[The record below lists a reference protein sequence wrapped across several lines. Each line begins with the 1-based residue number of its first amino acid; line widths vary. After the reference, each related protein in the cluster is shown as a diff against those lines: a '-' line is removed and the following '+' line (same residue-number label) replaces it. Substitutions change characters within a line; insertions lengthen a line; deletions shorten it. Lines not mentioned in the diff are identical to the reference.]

1 MMNIENT
8 KYTEDFEGEESLSK
22 EVQELLDSK
31 NIPSEE
37 EIYPYKNIN
46 IGRDNLSA
54 FQLYRKFKNGIIKLD
69 PEFQREGNIWT
80 PKQKSELI
88 ESILIG
94 IPLPILYLK
103 EDKEGNWILIDGR
116 QRLSTIFDFMD
127 NKFSLSNLTILKK
140 LNSHQFK
147 ENEEKR
153 FDKTN
158 LILNTSDR
166 GKIEDVNLTLHIIK
180 EPTPE
185 KLTYD
190 LFDRVNRGG
199 TRLNNQE
206 MRNAIYQGSATSFLK
221 TLSRLS
227 SFKLATSHISS
238 ARMKDRYLVLRF
250 ISFYLWRKNISK
262 DIDSKETSKIE
273 YKSDLEDFL
282 AKSMIFLNTLELNI
296 SLNNYD
302 DLRLDKQKLNL
313 ITKKNEKILIEE
325 ADDLYL
331 KLLYSFNTSMI
342 NIYDAFQNNSFRLP
356 KKDSGVIRPINMALF
371 EVITYFFIE
380 LEHEFQQNK
389 DLIIN
394 EYNNLINNVDFHNTQ
409 KEEDDFIKS
418 LTYTVDS
425 NKSVFRRFGI
435 IDKKIKL
442 IKDNVKNNQNKRF

>member
-1 MMNIENT
+1 MNNNEVT
-8 KYTEDFEGEESLSK
+8 RYKEEFEGEESLSK
-22 EVQELLDSK
+22 EAQELLNSK
-31 NIPSEE
+31 NIASDDET
-37 EIYPYKNIN
+37 YPYKNIN

-116 QRLSTIFDFMD
+116 QRLSAIFDFMD
-127 NKFSLSNLTILKK
+127 NKFALSNLTILKQ
-140 LNSHQFK
+140 LNSYQFK
-147 ENEEKR
+147 ENEERR

-158 LILNTSDR
+158 LVLNTSDR
-166 GKIEDVNLTLHIIK
+166 GKIEDVNLILHIIK

-227 SFKLATSHISS
+227 SFKLATSNISS
-238 ARMKDRYLVLRF
+238 SRMKDRYLVLRF
-250 ISFYLWRKNISK
+250 ISFYLWKKNISK
-262 DIDSKETSKIE
+262 DIDSKESSNIE

-282 AKSMIFLNTLELNI
+282 AKSMIFLNTLRFKI
-296 SLNNYD
+296 SLNNFD
-302 DLRLDKQKLNL
+302 DLSLDKQNL
-313 ITKKNEKILIEE
+313 DLFTQKNEKIKIEE
-325 ADDLYL
+325 ANDLYL

-342 NIYDAFQNNSFRLP
+342 NIYDSFQGNSFRLP
-356 KKDSGVIRPINMALF
+356 KKEGGVIRPINMALF

-380 LEHEFQQNK
+380 LEHEFKDNK
-389 DLIIN
+389 NLIIN
-394 EYNNLINNVDFHNTQ
+394 EYNKLINNVDFHDT
-409 KEEDDFIKS
+409 KREEDDFIKS

-435 IDKKIKL
+435 IDRKIKL
-442 IKDNVKNNQNKRF
+442 IKDNVKYNKNKRF

>member
-1 MMNIENT
+1 ME
-8 KYTEDFEGEESLSK
+8 KQDKQVYTEEFEGEESLSN
-22 EVQELLDSK
+22 EAQESSEK
-31 NIPSEE
+31 KSIPSEE

-54 FQLYRKFKNGIIKLD
+54 FQLFRKFKNGIIKLD
-69 PEFQREGNIWT
+69 PEFQREGNVWS

-103 EDKEGNWILIDGR
+103 EDKKGNWILIDGR

-127 NKFSLSNLTILKK
+127 NKFVLTNLTILKQ
-140 LNSHQFK
+140 LNGYSFK
-147 ENEEKR
+147 EVEIRTDEKS
-153 FDKTN
+153 
-158 LILNTSDR
+158 LMLNTTDR

-206 MRNAIYQGSATSFLK
+206 MRNAIYQGSSTSFLK
-221 TLSRLS
+221 VLSCMD
-227 SFKLATSHISS
+227 SFKRATSNISS
-238 ARMKDRYLVLRF
+238 TRMKDRYLVLRF
-250 ISFYLWRKNISK
+250 VAFYLWRKGISK
-262 DIDSKETSKIE
+262 DIDSKITSKIE

-282 AKSMIFLNTLELNI
+282 AKSMTFLNTLEFKASFEYENEIVMKMYVEKEDELFNI
-296 SLNNYD
+296 I
-302 DLRLDKQKLNL
+302 RH
-313 ITKKNEKILIEE
+313 
-325 ADDLYL
+325 
-331 KLLYSFNTSMI
+331 SFDTSMS
-342 NIYDAFQNNSFRLP
+342 NIFIAFNENSFRLP
-356 KKDSGVIRPINMALF
+356 KKDGGVRRPINMALF

-380 LEHEFQQNK
+380 LEEEYLSNK
-389 DLIIN
+389 GLIIN
-394 EYNNLINNVDFHNTQ
+394 EYHNLINNADFERTKDEN
-409 KEEDDFIKS
+409 DDFIKS

-425 NKSVFRRFGI
+425 NKAVYRRFDI

-442 IKDNVKNNQNKRF
+442 IKDNVKNTSTTAL

>member
-1 MMNIENT
+1 MEKQDKPVYI
-8 KYTEDFEGEESLSK
+8 EDFEGEESLSN
-22 EVQELLDSK
+22 EAQELSEK
-31 NIPSEE
+31 KSIPSDEE
-37 EIYPYKNIN
+37 TYPYKNIN

-54 FQLYRKFKNGIIKLD
+54 FQLYRKFRNGIIKLD
-69 PEFQREGNIWT
+69 PEFQREGNVWS

-103 EDKEGNWILIDGR
+103 EDKKGNWILIDGR

-127 NKFSLSNLTILKK
+127 NKFMLTNLTILKQ
-140 LNSHQFK
+140 LNGFFFK
-147 ENEEKR
+147 EEEI
-153 FDKTN
+153 KTDEKS
-158 LILNTSDR
+158 LTLNTTDR

-221 TLSRLS
+221 VLSWMN
-227 SFKLATSHISS
+227 SFKLGTSNISS
-238 ARMKDRYLVLRF
+238 TRMKDRYLVLRF
-250 ISFYLWRKNISK
+250 IAFYLWRKGISK
-262 DIDSKETSKIE
+262 DIDSKVTSKIE

-282 AKSMIFLNTLELNI
+282 AKSMTFLNTLDFKVLIKDINEFEKQISIEKEDDLFLNI
-296 SLNNYD
+296 
-302 DLRLDKQKLNL
+302 RH
-313 ITKKNEKILIEE
+313 
-325 ADDLYL
+325 
-331 KLLYSFNTSMI
+331 SFDTSMS
-342 NIYDAFQNNSFRLP
+342 NIYNAFNENSFRLP
-356 KKDSGVIRPINMALF
+356 KKDGGVRRPINMALF

-380 LEHEFQQNK
+380 LEKEFLLNK

-394 EYNNLINNVDFHNTQ
+394 EYYNLINNADFERTKDEN
-409 KEEDDFIKS
+409 DDFIKS

-425 NKSVFRRFGI
+425 NKAVYRRFDI

-442 IKDNVKNNQNKRF
+442 IKDHVKNNQNTKL

>member
-1 MMNIENT
+1 MENIEDT
-8 KYTEDFEGEESLSK
+8 KYKEEFEGEESLSN
-22 EVQELLDSK
+22 EAQELLNSK
-31 NIPSEE
+31 SIPSDEE
-37 EIYPYKNIN
+37 TYPYKNIN

-127 NKFSLSNLTILKK
+127 NKFILSNLTILKQ
-140 LNSHQFK
+140 LNNHQFK

-153 FDKTN
+153 FDKTP

-227 SFKLATSHISS
+227 SFKLATSHISPN
-238 ARMKDRYLVLRF
+238 RMKDRYLVLRF
-250 ISFYLWRKNISK
+250 ISFYLWKKNMSK
-262 DIDSKETSKIE
+262 DIDSKDTSKIE

-282 AKSMIFLNTLELNI
+282 AKSMIFLNTLNFKI
-296 SLNNYD
+296 TLNNYD
-302 DLRLDKQKLNL
+302 DLRLDKQNLNL
-313 ITKKNEKILIEE
+313 ITKKNEKIQIEE
-325 ADDLYL
+325 ANELYL
-331 KLLYSFNTSMI
+331 KLLYSFNKSMI
-342 NIYDAFQNNSFRLP
+342 NIYEAFQGNSFRLP
-356 KKDSGVIRPINMALF
+356 KKVGGVIRPINMALF

-380 LEHEFQQNK
+380 LENEFQENK
-389 DLIIN
+389 ELIIN
-394 EYNNLINNVDFHNTQ
+394 EYNNLINNVDFNNT
-409 KEEDDFIKS
+409 KREEDDFIKS

-442 IKDNVKNNQNKRF
+442 IKDYVKNH